1 MKKYLETDESVKKL
15 ESREE
20 LWEYLKFRKEN
31 DEWLHVFI
39 NEMAAV
45 GIKNEPLFIPQSC
58 SNLKIKKNGYT
69 MDIPDI
75 DYEKTENE
83 ECIKDTGLFLV
94 FPYKN
99 KVIAYPTRRIAYS
112 SICKRADDDCGTM
125 FRFDT
130 KPSKQVLP
138 IDEKAERL
146 TRDYLLYSDVCKI
159 LLRDGKVSAALSKEY
174 AILPADELIEHLEK
188 QLMLDHP
195 DYKFDNGIVS
205 HEYLLVEYLLND
217 TLMEESVRLKLNDAG
232 AKISKLKAGIRF
244 STSDVGLSKVY
255 ATIFYDADGIRTTLG
270 AGIEMEHKGD
280 AKTEKFEEKVAY
292 LGTLFKECEEQ
303 IERMG
308 NIPIRNLAGCVKE
321 IREVYTFLPKSTA
334 ETVEEELQLKYPNG
348 GTAIDVYLALNDI
361 IQRHAKSANLSPTR
375 YLNLSEQVA
384 KLMKLPYEK
393 IENGEW
399 KQNN

>member
-1 MKKYLETDESVKKL
+1 MKKYLDTDDTVKRL

-31 DEWLHVFI
+31 DEWLHIFI

-45 GIKNEPLFIPQSC
+45 GIRNEPLFIPQYC
-58 SNLKIKKNGYT
+58 SNLKIRKNGYT

-75 DYEKTENE
+75 DCEKTENE

-112 SICKRADDDCGTM
+112 TICKRADDDCGTM
-125 FRFDT
+125 FRFDA

-146 TRDYLLYSDVCKI
+146 TRDFLLYSDCCKI
-159 LLRDGKVSAALSKEY
+159 LLRDGKVSAVLSKEY
-174 AILPADELIEHLEK
+174 AILPDDELIEHLEN
-188 QLMLDHP
+188 QLLIDHP
-195 DYKFDNGIVS
+195 EYEFDKGMVS
-205 HEYLLVEYLLND
+205 HEYLVVEYLLND

-232 AKISKLKAGIRF
+232 AHISSLKAGIRF

-255 ATIFYDADGIRTTLG
+255 ASIFYDADGVRTTLG
-270 AGIEMEHKGD
+270 SGIEMEHKGD
-280 AKTEKFEEKVAY
+280 ATPEKFENKMEN
-292 LGTLFKECEEQ
+292 LGLLFKECEER
-303 IERMG
+303 IEELG
-308 NIPIRNLAGCVKE
+308 NIPIRNLAGCVRE
-321 IREVYTFLPKSTA
+321 IREVFTFLPKASA
-334 ETVEEELQLKYPNG
+334 EEVEEELQLKYPNG

-361 IQRHAKSANLSPTR
+361 IQRHTRTTNASPTR

-384 KLMKLPYEK
+384 KLMDLPYEK
-393 IENGEW
+393 IECGEW